1 MRNKSTFI
9 TLCILVLALPSLA
22 SAWTISELQNTAA
35 SQRYL
40 VREYQAAM
48 HEQQQGVRYQR
59 GEFMPSVN
67 VFYQAQNRRDETLLE
82 PEEYHSRGIQLTW
95 NLFNGF
101 GDYYRLLSKKQQH
114 QVAHWQLKEIQQT
127 VQEQV
132 AQTCLQI
139 KQQLQ
144 NLEVAR
150 HAVELYEQ
158 ERHNAQA
165 KFDVGLLTRND
176 VLRIEVELE
185 NARLDVNTAETAIR
199 QQIAQLQRQTLTA
212 VTLDTLNLDEL
223 TQLPQLADQQ
233 ALQEQLLSANRELLA
248 LRHVIESASLAHKAT
263 GDRYLPRADLVSEL
277 SRHENDYWF
286 DEGDERDEEL
296 TTQLQLSL
304 NLFDGFKDDAN
315 RKQAQ
320 LAADRA
326 NFNYQERE
334 HELVTQLDNL
344 RRDFLLAYDNL
355 KVAQTNSE
363 QARENLR
370 ITRLSFDQG
379 LTTSAELLDAIFYQ
393 TRADL
398 NIINARTTI
407 YSAYFTIQHLIGAF
421 ADTTIQ

>member
-1 MRNKSTFI
+1 MRNKRFI
-9 TLCILVLALPSLA
+9 VTLLLLITALPNLA
-22 SAWTISELQNTAA
+22 SAWTISELQKTAA

-48 HEQQQGVRYQR
+48 NEQQQGVRNRR
-59 GEFMPSVN
+59 GEFMPSVDL
-67 VFYQAQNRRDETLLE
+67 FYSAQNLRDETAMY
-82 PEEYHSRGIQLTW
+82 PEEYHSRGVQLTW

-101 GDYYRLLSKKQQH
+101 GDYYRLLSQKQQH
-114 QVAHWQLKEIQQT
+114 QVAQWQLKEIQQT

-150 HAVELYEQ
+150 NAVQLYEQ

-176 VLRIEVELE
+176 VLKIEVELQ
-185 NARLDVNTAETAIR
+185 NARLEVNTAQTMIR
-199 QQIAQLQRQTLTA
+199 QQVAQLQRQTLTA
-212 VTLDTLNLDEL
+212 VTLDTLSLDEL
-223 TQLPQLADQQ
+223 AQLPKLADQQ
-233 ALQEQLLSANRELLA
+233 ALQEQLLTSNRELLA
-248 LRHVIESASLAHKAT
+248 LRHVIESATLAHKAT
-263 GDRYLPRADLVSEL
+263 RDRYLPRADLISEY
-277 SRHENDYWF
+277 SRSEDDYLF
-286 DEGDERDEEL
+286 DEGDDRDEQV

-326 NFNYQERE
+326 GYNYRERE
-334 HELVTQLDNL
+334 HELVTQLANL
-344 RRDFLLAYDNL
+344 RRDFVLAYDNL

-363 QARENLR
+363 QASENLR

-398 NIINARTTI
+398 NIIEARTAI
-407 YSAYFTIQHLIGAF
+407 HSAYFTIQHLTGAF
-421 ADTTIQ
+421 AQTAIQ

>member
-1 MRNKSTFI
+1 MRNKPFIVTFLILI
-9 TLCILVLALPSLA
+9 TALPSLA
-22 SAWTISELQNTAA
+22 MAWTVSDLQKSAA

-48 HEQQQGVRYQR
+48 NEQQQVVRSRR
-59 GEFMPSVN
+59 GEFMPSLDL
-67 VFYQAQNRRDETLLE
+67 FYQAQNLRDETQWE
-82 PEEYHSRGIQLTW
+82 PEKYHSRGIQLTW

-101 GDYYRLLSKKQQH
+101 GDHYRLLSQKQQH
-114 QVAHWQLKEIQQT
+114 QVAQWQLKEIQQT

-132 AQTCLQI
+132 AQTCLLI

-150 HAVELYEQ
+150 HAVQLYEQ

-176 VLRIEVELE
+176 VLKIEVELE
-185 NARLDVNTAETAIR
+185 NARLDVNTAETTIR
-199 QQIAQLQRQTLTA
+199 QQIAQLQRQTLA
-212 VTLDTLNLDEL
+212 SVDLDSLNLDEL
-223 TQLPQLADQQ
+223 AELPQLGEQQ
-233 ALQEQLLSANRELLA
+233 ALQEQLLTSNRELLA
-248 LRHVIESASLAHKAT
+248 LRHVIESANLSHKASR
-263 GDRYLPRADLVSEL
+263 DRYLPRADLVSEF
-277 SRHENDYWF
+277 SRSEDDYF
-286 DEGDERDEEL
+286 INEGDNRDEQV

-304 NLFDGFKDDAN
+304 NLFDGFKDDAS

-326 NFNYQERE
+326 SYNYHERE
-334 HELVTQLDNL
+334 HELTTELDNL
-344 RRDFLLAYDNL
+344 RRDFLLAHNNL

-398 NIINARTTI
+398 NIIEARTAI
-407 YSAYFTIQHLIGAF
+407 FSAYFTIQHLIGAF
-421 ADTTIQ
+421 QDITIQ